1 MPVKAAPLVEPTSA
15 EICSAEDTSTTFA
28 TIDDDPELSSP
39 FPTSEPLTAALYFD
53 SPDGFGDWRLILPQ
67 RASKDLRDARKK
79 NPKLFEIILKKMK

>member
-1 MPVKAAPLVEPTSA
+1 MPVKATPLVEPKPA
-15 EICSAEDTSTTFA
+15 AICSAEDTTFA

-53 SPDGFGDWRLILPQ
+53 SPDGFGDWRLLLPQ